1 MDEGE
6 VDDFWCEEDGGTHW
20 NGCGETNNELNREW
34 LAREASF
41 WKVGYREG
49 LDVGKRKTI
58 QEGFNKGFSCG
69 ANTGFAWGQAR
80 GALSTL
86 QAFGGQL
93 PGTSAKLEDISLLG
107 IRLGQATQDA
117 AAEAFLKH
125 QIHNKLAPYHEQ
137 KTTVDNIWAED
148 AMHETT
154 QPYQTNTPGDVD
166 GIDAAD
172 NWPVISREVQSASVL
187 SCSIGITLVPWEQAS
202 SLNLSDVSHPNLDDV
217 QQ

>member
-1 MDEGE
+1 MDDSSLYPFFLG
-6 VDDFWCEEDGGTHW
+6 
-20 NGCGETNNELNREW
+20 
-34 LAREASF
+34 
-41 WKVGYREG
+41 GYRHADTTGLSSYCGGEG
-49 LDVGKRKTI
+49 
-58 QEGFNKGFSCG
+58 N
-69 ANTGFAWGQAR
+69 
-80 GALSTL
+80 STL

-172 NWPVISREVQSASVL
+172 NW
-187 SCSIGITLVPWEQAS
+187 
-202 SLNLSDVSHPNLDDV
+202 
-217 QQ
+217 